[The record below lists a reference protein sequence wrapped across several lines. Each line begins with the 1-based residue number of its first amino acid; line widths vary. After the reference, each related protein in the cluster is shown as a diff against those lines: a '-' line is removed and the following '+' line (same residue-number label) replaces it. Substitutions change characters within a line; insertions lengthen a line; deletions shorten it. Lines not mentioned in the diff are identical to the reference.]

1 MKTDSKLKQDV
12 ENKIIA
18 AFDRNA
24 DKLKA
29 QRGLPPESPQ
39 WKTTSLSSPKELQRT
54 RSLVGFGKD
63 RLGRRGFSGQEA
75 LAGTLGGIQGNAA
88 DGDLELIEQRLDIFF
103 GAKPTFS
110 KPTSNASTLLVI
122 WFEVISKLSFIV
134 DFNRVGFPHRKS
146 FCKQIVLDGL

>member
-39 WKTTSLSSPKELQRT
+39 WKTTS
-54 RSLVGFGKD
+54 
-63 RLGRRGFSGQEA
+63 
-75 LAGTLGGIQGNAA
+75 
-88 DGDLELIEQRLDIFF
+88 
-103 GAKPTFS
+103 
-110 KPTSNASTLLVI
+110 
-122 WFEVISKLSFIV
+122 
-134 DFNRVGFPHRKS
+134 
-146 FCKQIVLDGL
+146 